1 MTAPWAPPLE
11 GDLLW
16 SMLHTWSMKWWCLE
30 ALQQGTLVCRT
41 ETWTLLS
48 PSWRWKRSLGKEH
61 VCARVGLSEHTC
73 AMETART
80 ALLSGWKA
88 RLKAHREPHC
98 PSTTK
103 RSLSESSG
111 TGQPLPTTVLVF
123 SAHAFPSSS
132 HFPPKPGLQKG
143 AAKQT
148 SKKHT
153 LPPAM
158 NQFFH
163 LPSLLVSCCFLF
175 CFFSPP
181 ITTGSWKNIYTR
193 DFLYKHLCSCYL
205 LEKY

>member
-1 MTAPWAPPLE
+1 
-11 GDLLW
+11 
-16 SMLHTWSMKWWCLE
+16 MLHTRSMKWRCLE
-30 ALQQGTLVCRT
+30 ALQHGTQDRNLDFAEPFLEVEEVFREGVCPCMSRAV
-41 ETWTLLS
+41 
-48 PSWRWKRSLGKEH
+48 RAH
-61 VCARVGLSEHTC
+61 AC

-103 RSLSESSG
+103 LSLSGSSG

-163 LPSLLVSCCFLF
+163 LPSLLVF
-175 CFFSPP
+175 CVFFFPP
-181 ITTGSWKNIYTR
+181 Q
-193 DFLYKHLCSCYL
+193 
-205 LEKY
+205 